1 MNELEEAQA
10 KPKKEKKEKVH
21 FHLYLDKEIADWL
34 RRQREENYMP
44 HSASVALAVRD
55 YRKRQDQDE

>member
-1 MNELEEAQA
+1 MNEVEEARV
-10 KPKKEKKEKVH
+10 KPKKEKVH

-34 RRQREENYMP
+34 RKQREENYMP